1 MEGGFDTTSLF
12 LQSLVLLLVS
22 HPEVQVK
29 GQRELDTVV
38 GYDRIPDLGDIE
50 KLPYVQAII
59 KEVRVLFYV
68 GQRPVY

>member
-1 MEGGFDTTSLF
+1 MEGGSDTTSLF

-29 GQRELDTVV
+29 GQRELDTMV
-38 GYDRIPDLGDIE
+38 GCERIPDLGDIE